1 MTGSGNI
8 LHILRRRSASLGRFI
23 LVLFAFAAA
32 SAGAA
37 PCFSMSTSD
46 AGARHDVSDSASV
59 TSHDHS
65 QGAGHD
71 HSNAADQPNGSHSP
85 CPHCPV
91 GAAMSDD
98 ASSSSHAFCSASDD
112 ASDAAKPTWSP
123 PVLKHV
129 LSTGLIQLLPV
140 DPQPQLFSPQL
151 LAPDAASLSVP
162 LNLRNCVFLI

>member
-8 LHILRRRSASLGRFI
+8 FRILRRRRASLGRFI
-23 LVLFAFAAA
+23 LVLFAFTAA

-37 PCFSMSTSD
+37 PCFSMSRSD
-46 AGARHDVSDSASV
+46 ASAHHDVNDVASV
-59 TSHDHS
+59 TSHEHS
-65 QGAGHD
+65 QAVRHD
-71 HSNAADQPNGSHSP
+71 HSATANQPHGSHSP

-112 ASDAAKPTWSP
+112 ASDSTKPSWSP
-123 PVLKHV
+123 PTVKHL

-140 DPQPQLFSPQL
+140 DPRPKLRAARLPP
-151 LAPDAASLSVP
+151 PDTACSSVP